1 MNKTVKILGTEYLIL
16 FGKEEEYPALE
27 TRDGYCDSSIK
38 CIIIDDMEKAKDET
52 DSKKNLKAY
61 QNSVLRH
68 EIIHAFLYESG
79 LGSCTSCS
87 ENWALNEE
95 MVDWLAIQTPKIF
108 KVFQELNILE

>member
-1 MNKTVKILGTEYLIL
+1 MDIATVLLNT
-16 FGKEEEYPALE
+16 
-27 TRDGYCDSSIK
+27 
-38 CIIIDDMEKAKDET
+38 KDET

-79 LGSCTSCS
+79 LDTCTSCTG
-87 ENWALNEE
+87 NWALNEE

-108 KVFQELNILE
+108 KVFKELNILE